1 MYFMKMY
8 YECITCIKMYNVHV
22 HVPHTLPSHSIDV
35 VPLKKACSKIIL

>member
-8 YECITCIKMYNVHV
+8 YECITCIKMYN
-22 HVPHTLPSHSIDV
+22 VPHTLPSHSIDV

>member
-1 MYFMKMY
+1 MYFMKMYY
-8 YECITCIKMYNVHV
+8 YECITCIKMYNV